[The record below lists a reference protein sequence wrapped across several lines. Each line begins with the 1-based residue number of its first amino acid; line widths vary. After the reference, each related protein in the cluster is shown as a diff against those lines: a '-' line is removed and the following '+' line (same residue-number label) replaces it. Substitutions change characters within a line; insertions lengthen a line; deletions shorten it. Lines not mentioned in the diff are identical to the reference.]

1 MFANTS
7 NLKQVTTEYQMYT
20 HKCIDY
26 KCIRTKWGKVKIEQ
40 KTNKKTKW
48 YTWMFNHKP

>member
-1 MFANTS
+1 
-7 NLKQVTTEYQMYT
+7 MYT

-40 KTNKKTKW
+40 KTNKKQ
-48 YTWMFNHKP
+48 NGIHGCSIISHE